1 MIRLYAFFILLV
13 WLCNIHA
20 VTPQPLIEAQHTLE
34 SGHYEQAISYW
45 QTGLRGL
52 RGECGTPPNVWAL
65 NICQSNKFCYAAPN
79 EVSLWLEKRHQ
90 GTAKILVENLNSSDS
105 INLSWKKSDTTW
117 DWPEKWVPINS
128 CASYR
133 IKIWKRK
140 FTFEK
145 EISLHQIPPELK
157 TITAKAKWMKHNGC
171 QSQAEMLLT
180 EIKSSF

>member
-52 RGECGTPPNVWAL
+52 RGECGTSPNVWTL
-65 NICQSNKFCYAAPN
+65 NICQSYKFCYAAPD
-79 EVSLWLEKRHQ
+79 EVSLWLEKRPR
-90 GTAKILVENLNSSDS
+90 GTAKVLVENSNTSDS
-105 INLSWKKSDTTW
+105 IRLSWRKSDTTL
-117 DWPEKWVPINS
+117 DWQEKLVPIYS
-128 CASYR
+128 GASYR
-133 IKIWKRK
+133 IKIWQRK
-140 FTFEK
+140 FRFEK
-145 EISLHQIPPELK
+145 EISLYQIPPELK